1 MYFRLRQQIYLK
13 MQEKVEKINAHLI
26 ELETKIAFQEQII
39 EELNQALVHQQFAID
54 KLQLQMRNLAEKLQ
68 GVAGSQVASR
78 AEETPP
84 PHY

>member
-1 MYFRLRQQIYLK
+1 
-13 MQEKVEKINAHLI
+13 MQENVEKINAYLV

-39 EELNQALVHQQFAID
+39 EDLNQALVHQQFALD
-54 KLQLQMRNLAEKLQ
+54 KLQLQVRNLAEKLQ
-68 GVAGSQVASR
+68 GISGSNVASR

>member
-1 MYFRLRQQIYLK
+1 
-13 MQEKVEKINAHLI
+13 MQENVEKINACLV

-39 EELNQALVHQQFAID
+39 EDLNQALVHQQFALD
-54 KLQLQMRNLAEKLQ
+54 KLQLQVRNLAEKLQ
-68 GVAGSQVASR
+68 GISGSNVASR